1 MGRENTRSSPPPPAP
16 LPPPLPQPQP
26 QLQPQPQPQSQP
38 QPPEVGD
45 ALMSTADIDHAF
57 SLALGAEGLENAA
70 RPTRQ
75 ELLTLPSIKSS
86 HNGVP
91 LGKPLV
97 FGKLQAEVE
106 KHQLKADLKQIV
118 SCISADS
125 DLDLGQMAQTVQLQG
140 KRKSAYTCFAEETR
154 GKLNKLQRGWIGE
167 NSLSAGDI
175 EREIGIR
182 WKARSDEVK
191 QVYEQPKVYPHIA
204 GQVGTA
210 RPDKRQRGS
219 NPEYSRKAGAGGER
233 LERLEF
239 KASGAASAQTEQ
251 PSVPALPRKNRIL
264 IVGKTA
270 PAGKKWDA
278 RNKKFKVNDTPRPG
292 AYRAGSSPLVGE
304 RRPRL
309 DGGEPARRCGVH
321 VEAADDAT

>member
-1 MGRENTRSSPPPPAP
+1 
-16 LPPPLPQPQP
+16 
-26 QLQPQPQPQSQP
+26 
-38 QPPEVGD
+38 
-45 ALMSTADIDHAF
+45 
-57 SLALGAEGLENAA
+57 
-70 RPTRQ
+70 
-75 ELLTLPSIKSS
+75 
-86 HNGVP
+86 
-91 LGKPLV
+91 
-97 FGKLQAEVE
+97 
-106 KHQLKADLKQIV
+106 
-118 SCISADS
+118 
-125 DLDLGQMAQTVQLQG
+125 MAQTVQLQG

-182 WKARSDEVK
+182 WAASEEK
-191 QVYEQPKVYPHIA
+191 QLCQHKVYPHIA

-321 VEAADDAT
+321 RRHRGAGVIGSFGDLPRLTSKLATDAD